1 MVSSLNSNK
10 MKQFFVFIYSK
21 FSQPSL
27 TCESIIRSLP
37 SDLNV
42 NFLCVDNI
50 ETRRIIQE
58 DITLDIKLVPCLLI
72 VNTEG
77 RITKYE
83 GRKCHEYLSH
93 YQKQQT
99 VVPDPEPISLY
110 QQPPPPA
117 QQAPPPAP
125 SSKPSPKQ
133 LPTKQ
138 IQQRQQQDVIHQQ
151 MMQQQAME
159 QQQQSS
165 QREVPLVIDDDD
177 NFNSNPVD
185 GNQTSLLD
193 DDDDD
198 DEHFSPQQP
207 PPTPT
212 IPNKMTSKGKPSL
225 IAQAT
230 AMQKSR
236 LMDDEFANGKK
247 K

>member
-1 MVSSLNSNK
+1 

-21 FSQPSL
+21 FSQPSI

-37 SDLNV
+37 PDLNF

-50 ETRRIIQE
+50 ETRKIIME
-58 DITLDIKLVPCLLI
+58 DATLDIKLVPCLLI

-83 GRKCHEYLSH
+83 GKKCHEYLTH

-99 VVPDPEPISLY
+99 VIPEPEPVSRY
-110 QQPPPPA
+110 QPPPSPQAPPPPPPPA
-117 QQAPPPAP
+117 A
-125 SSKPSPKQ
+125 SKPSPKQ

-138 IQQRQQQDVIHQQ
+138 IQQRQEVVQQIAR
-151 MMQQQAME
+151 QQQ
-159 QQQQSS
+159 QQQQST
-165 QREVPLVIDDDD
+165 DDMSMFGNVEED
-177 NFNSNPVD
+177 NFNNDPLD

-193 DDDDD
+193 DDDDML
-198 DEHFSPQQP
+198 PQFQP
-207 PPTPT
+207 PPTTVPE
-212 IPNKMTSKGKPSL
+212 KVASKGKPSL

-230 AMQKSR
+230 AMQKLR
-236 LMDDEFANGKK
+236 LMEDEFANGKK

>member
-1 MVSSLNSNK
+1 

-37 SDLNV
+37 PDLNF
-42 NFLCVDNI
+42 NFLCVDNL
-50 ETRRIIQE
+50 ETRKIIQ
-58 DITLDIKLVPCLLI
+58 DDKTLDIKLVPCLLI

-77 RITKYE
+77 SITKYE
-83 GRKCHEYLSH
+83 GKKCHEYLSH

-99 VVPDPEPISLY
+99 VIPDPEPISLY
-110 QQPPPPA
+110 QQPLPPPPP
-117 QQAPPPAP
+117 QQHV
-125 SSKPSPKQ
+125 SKPSPKQ

-138 IQQRQQQDVIHQQ
+138 IQQRQEQDIIHQQ
-151 MMQQQAME
+151 IIQEQAK
-159 QQQQSS
+159 QQQSIPPIVQQPHS
-165 QREVPLVIDDDD
+165 NDSDEDS

-193 DDDDD
+193 DDDDYRP
-198 DEHFSPQQP
+198 SLAPQ
-207 PPTPT
+207 PPTPSV
-212 IPNKMTSKGKPSL
+212 PNKLTSKGKPSL

>member
-1 MVSSLNSNK
+1 

-37 SDLNV
+37 PDLNF

-50 ETRRIIQE
+50 ETRKIIQE
-58 DITLDIKLVPCLLI
+58 DATLDIKLVPCLLI

-83 GRKCHEYLSH
+83 GKKCHEYLSH

-99 VVPDPEPISLY
+99 VIPDPEPISLY
-110 QQPPPPA
+110 QPPPA
-117 QQAPPPAP
+117 QSPPPVP
-125 SSKPSPKQ
+125 QQQSKPSPKQ

-138 IQQRQQQDVIHQQ
+138 IQQRQQQDVIQQQIIHQQ
-151 MMQQQAME
+151 AI
-159 QQQQSS
+159 QQQSHGIS
-165 QREVPLVIDDDD
+165 QEIQQPQDHESTEED
-177 NFNSNPVD
+177 NFNNYPVD

-193 DDDDD
+193 DDDD
-198 DEHFSPQQP
+198 FSQPMPPPVQQP
-207 PPTPT
+207 V
-212 IPNKMTSKGKPSL
+212 PNKLTNKGKPSL